1 MPSIFEY
8 WTTMA
13 YSTCNNYLKR
23 YTDVAALKA
32 GIRRHASTNGVQI
45 NLREDIGDIARFRQ
59 GIPRQKRPIAK
70 NISEAPPPKRARIAD
85 IRIENAQIEELQA
98 AVVDTPPV
106 VVVDAPPAIAI
117 AVNNDSPVIVV
128 VDAPPTIAINGARK
142 PLVLNGITI
151 EVDPQ
156 TLMVNATQMCRAA
169 GKLFGNYRRLDS
181 TEDFLQEL
189 SSNIHI
195 CIFELVKCNPGHNG
209 GTWVD
214 WRVALHLAQWLS
226 PAVQVQVTGWIG
238 ELMLTGRVELGNEM
252 SPQQLDEAWQQRV
265 IDAQRLQKD
274 AEDRLA
280 GAIEETRKEL
290 IAKAS
295 EERELAVQ
303 KTREELMATVQA
315 LVRDTEQLPQFP
327 DGANVLYAAYID
339 NGLIKYGQSSN
350 FIRRLADHQRHYPE
364 FLLIKALL
372 CDNAVAAEKKLRDF
386 VAKKRIGA
394 EFRGEKEIIGF
405 KTQEDIYLLIKAMQ
419 KSCRNRSSDNAVEL
433 KRIEANVTIQL
444 KKMELL
450 MQDKITFE
458 QYLLMK

>member
-1 MPSIFEY
+1 
-8 WTTMA
+8 
-13 YSTCNNYLKR
+13 
-23 YTDVAALKA
+23 
-32 GIRRHASTNGVQI
+32 
-45 NLREDIGDIARFRQ
+45 
-59 GIPRQKRPIAK
+59 
-70 NISEAPPPKRARIAD
+70 
-85 IRIENAQIEELQA
+85 
-98 AVVDTPPV
+98 
-106 VVVDAPPAIAI
+106 
-117 AVNNDSPVIVV
+117 
-128 VDAPPTIAINGARK
+128 
-142 PLVLNGITI
+142 
-151 EVDPQ
+151 
-156 TLMVNATQMCRAA
+156 
-169 GKLFGNYRRLDS
+169 
-181 TEDFLQEL
+181 
-189 SSNIHI
+189 
-195 CIFELVKCNPGHNG
+195 
-209 GTWVD
+209 
-214 WRVALHLAQWLS
+214 
-226 PAVQVQVTGWIG
+226 
-238 ELMLTGRVELGNEM
+238 MLTGRVELGNEM

-433 KRIEANVTIQL
+433 KRIEADVTIQI

-450 MQDKITFE
+450 MHDKITFE

>member
-1 MPSIFEY
+1 MPSFRQY
-8 WTTMA
+8 WSTMPNTTRHH
-13 YSTCNNYLKR
+13 YIKTHRDFSVFKR
-23 YTDVAALKA
+23 YIITHARNNNVTITEDV
-32 GIRRHASTNGVQI
+32 GDASF
-45 NLREDIGDIARFRQ
+45 DSFRSK
-59 GIPRQKRPIAK
+59 KRTS
-70 NISEAPPPKRARIAD
+70 NTQSISQPSPKRLRKSGPPSPLLP
-85 IRIENAQIEELQA
+85 IEEPQELHIEEPQLLTQIEELQA
-98 AVVDTPPV
+98 AAVN
-106 VVVDAPPAIAI
+106 APPA
-117 AVNNDSPVIVV
+117 
-128 VDAPPTIAINGARK
+128 IAINGARK

-151 EVDPQ
+151 EVNPESF
-156 TLMVNATQMCRAA
+156 MVNATQMCRAA
-169 GKLFGNYRRLDS
+169 GKLFGHYRRLDS
-181 TEDFLQEL
+181 TEEFLQAL
-189 SSNIHI
+189 SSVIHI
-195 CIFELVKCNPGHNG
+195 RITGLIYTIQGGRPELQ

-433 KRIEANVTIQL
+433 KRIEADVTIQI

-450 MQDKITFE
+450 MHDKITFE